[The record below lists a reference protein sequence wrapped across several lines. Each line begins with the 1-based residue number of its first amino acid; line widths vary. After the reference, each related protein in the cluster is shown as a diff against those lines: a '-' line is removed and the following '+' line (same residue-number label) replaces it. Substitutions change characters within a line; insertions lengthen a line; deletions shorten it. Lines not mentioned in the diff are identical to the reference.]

1 MRFKVP
7 PALAVFALLSFAVAA
22 RAQEQPQDQ
31 KVIDDFVTTRGV
43 SFDEPTHTSTAPKQT
58 THASTTHKG
67 GTGSVA
73 SKGRGANSSG
83 GSVASNKN
91 SSSTTNG
98 SKKNNAS
105 SGKGSEVAA
114 QSDEGRSGAKNTG
127 AQVVNASAVLRPIG
141 LGYTVFM
148 KDKAGGLLSVNP
160 SQEFHSGDRIAV
172 ALEPNTEG
180 YIYVFNA
187 ENDSDPVMLFPNV
200 ALEGGANAAHAH
212 VRETYPADVNY
223 AFEFDQT
230 AAVEHLYVVVSRH
243 PLEGVPTGDALA
255 EFCGK
260 KRDDCEW
267 RPSAALWQRIKS
279 VATDKHVV
287 EAKNTQLAQ
296 LQKQPVQPASLQRG
310 IKIKRED
317 PAPAIVR
324 VNDSPDADTL
334 VTVIK
339 LVHKSAP
346 PTREAGA
353 RP

>member
-7 PALAVFALLSFAVAA
+7 LTLALFALLSCAAAA

-58 THASTTHKG
+58 THASTTHKS

-73 SKGRGANSSG
+73 SKGHGANSSG

-91 SSSTTNG
+91 SPSTANS
-98 SKKNNAS
+98 SKKNNDS
-105 SGKGSEVAA
+105 PGKGSEVAA
-114 QSDEGRSGAKNTG
+114 QSGDGGAGAKI
-127 AQVVNASAVLRPIG
+127 VNASAMLRPIG

-148 KDKAGGLLSVNP
+148 KDKAGGLLPADP
-160 SQEFHSGDRIAV
+160 SQEYHSGDRIAV

-187 ENDSDPVMLFPNV
+187 ANDRDPVMLFPNA
-200 ALEGGANAAHAH
+200 ALDSGANVAHAH
-212 VRETYPADVNY
+212 VRETYPTDVNY

-230 AAVEHLYVVVSRH
+230 PAVEYVYVVVSRS
-243 PLEGVPTGDALA
+243 PLEGVPTGDALVEA
-255 EFCGK
+255 CK
-260 KRDDCEW
+260 KCDEYGW
-267 RPSAALWQRIKS
+267 RPTAAQWQRIKAGA
-279 VATDKHVV
+279 VDKHVF

-339 LVHKSAP
+339 LVHK
-346 PTREAGA
+346 
-353 RP
+353 

>member
-7 PALAVFALLSFAVAA
+7 PALAVFALLSCAAVAA

-31 KVIDDFVTTRGV
+31 KIIDDFVTTRGV
-43 SFDEPTHTSTAPKQT
+43 SFDEPSHTSTAPKQT
-58 THASTTHKG
+58 THPSATHKSG
-67 GTGSVA
+67 GSVA
-73 SKGRGANSSG
+73 SKGHGANSSG

-91 SSSTTNG
+91 SSSTTA
-98 SKKNNAS
+98 KKNNAS

-114 QSDEGRSGAKNTG
+114 QPGDGRAGANSTGAKI
-127 AQVVNASAVLRPIG
+127 VNASAVLRPIG

-148 KDKAGGLLSVNP
+148 KDKAGGLLPANP
-160 SQEFHSGDRIAV
+160 SQQFHSGDRIAV

-187 ENDSDPVMLFPNV
+187 ENDTDPVMLFPNV
-200 ALEGGANAAHAH
+200 ALDGGANAARAH
-212 VRETYPADVNY
+212 VRETYPTDVNY

-230 AAVEHLYVVVSRH
+230 PAVEHLYVVVSRR
-243 PLEGVPTGDALA
+243 PLEGVPTGGALT

-260 KRDDCEW
+260 KRDECEW
-267 RPSAALWQRIKS
+267 RPSPALWQRIKANAS
-279 VATDKHVV
+279 GGRVV
-287 EAKNTQLAQ
+287 EARNTQLAQ
-296 LQKQPVQPASLQRG
+296 LQKPVQPASLQRG

-317 PAPAIVR
+317 PAPSIVR

-339 LVHKSAP
+339 LVHK
-346 PTREAGA
+346 
-353 RP
+353 

>member
-7 PALAVFALLSFAVAA
+7 PMLALFALLSCAVAA

-58 THASTTHKG
+58 THPSATHKG
-67 GTGSVA
+67 GSGGVA
-73 SKGRGANSSG
+73 SKGHGANSSG
-83 GSVASNKN
+83 SSVASNKN
-91 SSSTTNG
+91 SSSTANG

-105 SGKGSEVAA
+105 SGKDSEVTA
-114 QSDEGRSGAKNTG
+114 QSGDGRAGDAGAK
-127 AQVVNASAVLRPIG
+127 VLNASATLRPIG

-148 KDKAGGLLSVNP
+148 KDKAGGLLAADA

-187 ENDSDPVMLFPNV
+187 ENDADPVMLFPNV
-200 ALEGGANAAHAH
+200 ALENGSNAAHAH
-212 VRETYPADVNY
+212 VRETYPTDVNY

-230 AAVEHLYVVVSRH
+230 PAVEHLYVVVSRR
-243 PLEGVPTGDALA
+243 PLEGVPTGNALA
-255 EFCGK
+255 EVCGK
-260 KRDDCEW
+260 KRDECEW
-267 RPSAALWQRIKS
+267 RPSPALWQRIKANAS
-279 VATDKHVV
+279 GGRVV
-287 EAKNTQLAQ
+287 EARNTQIAQ
-296 LQKQPVQPASLQRG
+296 LQKPVQPASLQRG

-317 PAPAIVR
+317 PAPSVVR

-339 LVHKSAP
+339 LVHK
-346 PTREAGA
+346 
-353 RP
+353 

>member
-7 PALAVFALLSFAVAA
+7 LMLAVFALLFCAAVAA

-58 THASTTHKG
+58 THASTTHKSSG
-67 GTGSVA
+67 GSVA
-73 SKGRGANSSG
+73 SKGHGANSSG

-91 SSSTTNG
+91 SPSTTNS

-105 SGKGSEVAA
+105 SGKGSEVTA
-114 QSDEGRSGAKNTG
+114 QSDDGRAGTDSTGAK
-127 AQVVNASAVLRPIG
+127 VLNASATLRPIG

-148 KDKAGGLLSVNP
+148 KDKAGGLLPANP

-187 ENDSDPVMLFPNV
+187 ENDTDPVMLFPNV
-200 ALEGGANAAHAH
+200 ALDNGSNAAHAH
-212 VRETYPADVNY
+212 VRETYPTDVNY

-243 PLEGVPTGDALA
+243 PLEGVPTAEALA
-255 EFCGK
+255 EVCGK

-267 RPSAALWQRIKS
+267 RPSAALWQRIRA
-279 VATDKHVV
+279 VASGGRVV

-317 PAPAIVR
+317 PAPSVVR

-339 LVHKSAP
+339 LVHK
-346 PTREAGA
+346 
-353 RP
+353 

>member
-1 MRFKVP
+1 MRFIVP
-7 PALAVFALLSFAVAA
+7 LTLALFALLSCAVAA

-58 THASTTHKG
+58 THTSTTHK
-67 GTGSVA
+67 
-73 SKGRGANSSG
+73 SSA

-91 SSSTTNG
+91 SSSTTNS

-105 SGKGSEVAA
+105 SGKDSEVTA
-114 QSDEGRSGAKNTG
+114 QSGDGRAGDAGAK
-127 AQVVNASAVLRPIG
+127 VLNASATLRPIG

-148 KDKAGGLLSVNP
+148 KDKAGGLLAADA

-187 ENDSDPVMLFPNV
+187 ENDADPVMLFPNV
-200 ALEGGANAAHAH
+200 ALENGSNAAHAH
-212 VRETYPADVNY
+212 VRETYPTDVNY

-230 AAVEHLYVVVSRH
+230 PAVEHLYVVVSRR

-255 EFCGK
+255 EVCGK

-267 RPSAALWQRIKS
+267 RPSAALWQRIRA
-279 VATDKHVV
+279 VASGGRVV

-317 PAPAIVR
+317 PAPSVVR

-334 VTVIK
+334 VTIIK
-339 LVHKSAP
+339 LVHK
-346 PTREAGA
+346 
-353 RP
+353 